1 MALDDNTNN
10 TECFGPNTTDELII
24 YKHVLTNLGNGYN
37 VQTGIFTVPCS
48 GVYSLSVT
56 LYAGSSVGNMSTCAS
71 LQVNNNNT
79 VSVLREVK
87 KRDLEDSSTL
97 VAAVRLEAGDQVAA
111 SLPAGCV
118 ICSHGGLFNT
128 FTGFLLYAE

>member
-1 MALDDNTNN
+1 MALDDSKTN
-10 TECFGPNTTDELII
+10 TECFGPETTDELIV
-24 YKHVLTNLGNGYN
+24 YKHVFANLGNGYN
-37 VQTGIFTVPCS
+37 VQTGIFTVPRS

-56 LYAGSSVGNMSTCAS
+56 LYTGSAVGNMSTCTS
-71 LQVNNNNT
+71 LQVNNST

-118 ICSHGGLFNT
+118 ICSHGGLFNS

>member
-1 MALDDNTNN
+1 MALDDNRRNSA
-10 TECFGPNTTDELII
+10 ECFGPKTTDELIV
-24 YKHVLTNLGNGYN
+24 YKYVFANLGNGYN
-37 VQTGIFTVPCS
+37 AQTGIFTVPRS
-48 GVYSLSVT
+48 GVYSLSIT
-56 LYAGSSVGNMSTCAS
+56 LYAGFAVGNMATCIS
-71 LQVNNNNT
+71 LQVNNEV

-87 KRDLEDSSTL
+87 RRDLEDSSTL